1 MKNVI
6 FSSTAWKQYVEW
18 QTEDRRMVKKINDLI
33 KSIMRDGMLNGLGKP
48 EKLKYRKAYSR
59 RITDEHRL
67 VYDCDINNNLIIY
80 LCKGHYED

>member
-1 MKNVI
+1 MNNI
-6 FSSTAWKQYVEW
+6 FSEEAWEEYTYW
-18 QTEDRRMVKKINDLI
+18 QIKDRTMLKKINDLI

-48 EKLKYRKAYSR
+48 EKLKYREAYSR

-67 VYDCDINNNLIIY
+67 VYNSDIHNNLIIY